1 MMNALRKIIIA
12 TVWILSML
20 TAFPVIAQEQASL
33 SDRAYQFY
41 LAGEYAKA
49 IDIYGRVQQRK
60 ELTNKEVAA
69 LADAYYQINAYT
81 QAEQWF
87 QKLTV
92 ISPDQADVALNYA
105 QVLKANG
112 KYEAA
117 KASFQQYRDRFPQ
130 GKDVSV
136 ALAGCDSAL
145 LWTAHPTMHAVKNEK
160 DVNTSLAEFAVFP
173 LSNGVLYTAQPAV
186 GSARVSGMTGEA
198 YQKIFSASRDDDGI
212 SLKYPVLMDAIYN
225 DAAYHVG
232 PVSSNAAQDLL
243 FVTRTYGGKDTE
255 KVKRDGM
262 RFKKYNL
269 ELVIYKKQGSS
280 WVAESFPY
288 NNVEKYS
295 LGHATLSSD
304 ENVLYYA
311 SDMPGGQGGVDIWY
325 SERNSDGSWGSPQN
339 AGSVINGVGDELF
352 PSVFA
357 DTLYFSS
364 DSFAGMGGLD
374 IFKAVGQKS
383 NFKQREN
390 LKYPINSST
399 DDFAFVV
406 SADDDE
412 RQFGYLSSNR
422 TGGAGSDDIYTF
434 IYTKPRKEVHI
445 KFETQVFDKVSSE
458 AIRDYRVKIS
468 DRSGVL
474 LASAVA
480 DGLFFDHGLD
490 ENTAYKV
497 VVSKEGFMSDS
508 LLLNGLSP
516 KKDTTVIAR
525 FHLQPVNKKGI
536 NFVLPNIYYDYD
548 KADIR
553 PDAAIVLNKLVE
565 VLQENPTLK
574 IELSSHSD
582 SRGSSAYNLKL
593 SERRAQSAVNYI
605 VGRGI
610 AKDRLVS
617 KGYGDT
623 KLLNRCAKG
632 VKCSE
637 EEHQAN
643 RRTEVTVI
651 DY

>member
-1 MMNALRKIIIA
+1 MNALRKIIIA
-12 TVWILSML
+12 AAWILTML
-20 TAFPVIAQEQASL
+20 TTYPVMAQEQASL
-33 SDRAYQFY
+33 RDRAYQFY

-49 IDIYGRVQQRK
+49 IDLYSRIQDNK
-60 ELTNKEVAA
+60 ELSLKETAA
-69 LADAYYQINAYT
+69 LADAYYKINAYGP
-81 QAEQWF
+81 AEEWF
-87 QKLTV
+87 QKLKALH
-92 ISPDQADVALNYA
+92 PDQADVALSYA
-105 QVLKANG
+105 ELLKING
-112 KYEAA
+112 KYAAA
-117 KASFQQYRDRFPQ
+117 KTNFLAYKEQFPQ

-136 ALAGCDSAL
+136 AVAGCDSAL
-145 LWTAHPTMHAVKNEK
+145 LWVAHPSAHVIKNEK

-186 GSARVSGMTGEA
+186 ASAKVSGMTGEA
-198 YQKIFSASRDDDGI
+198 YQKIFSASRDDDGV

-262 RFKKYNL
+262 RFKKHNL
-269 ELVIYKKQGSS
+269 ELVIYKKQGDN
-280 WVAESFPY
+280 WVAEAFPH
-288 NNVEKYS
+288 NNVDKYS
-295 LGHATLSSD
+295 LGHATLSAD
-304 ENVLYYA
+304 EQVLYYV
-311 SDMPGGQGGVDIWY
+311 SDMPGGHGGADIWY
-325 SERNSDGSWGSPQN
+325 SEKNSNGSWGTPQN
-339 AGSVINGVGDELF
+339 AGSVINGAGDELF

-364 DSFAGMGGLD
+364 NSFAGMGGLD

-383 NFKQREN
+383 TFKAREN

-399 DDFAFVV
+399 DDFAFIVT
-406 SADDDE
+406 ADDDE

-422 TGGAGSDDIYTF
+422 TGGAGSDDIYSF

-445 KFETQVFDKVSSE
+445 KFEAQAFDKATSE
-458 AIRDYRVKIS
+458 AIRDYRIKIS
-468 DRSGVL
+468 DRSGTL

-480 DGLFFDHGLD
+480 DGLFFDHNLD

-508 LLLNGLSP
+508 LLINGVKP
-516 KKDTTVIAR
+516 KNDTTLVAR

-553 PDAAIVLNKLVE
+553 PDAAIVLNKLVD
-565 VLQENPTLK
+565 VLQENPSLK

-582 SRGSSAYNLKL
+582 SRGAAAYNLKL
-593 SERRAQSAVNYI
+593 SERRAQSAVDYI
-605 VGRGI
+605 VSRGI

-617 KGYGDT
+617 KGYGAT
-623 KLLNRCAKG
+623 KLINRCAKG